1 MQWKTSRYTYVYA
14 AGERRIAFNSLSLD
28 VYEIT
33 ARDEELLDRFRA
45 PVSVRDAP
53 VGELKELMEGQLI
66 VPAEA
71 DAPGKAVARL
81 NGLRTAQY
89 RKGGGRYRSI
99 RLALTERCNMA
110 CSYCFQQQMYPDLQ
124 PRMSEEV
131 LEQTLDWF
139 TGQAGG
145 SSVSVQYF
153 GGEPLLEWDRLQQ
166 GDASL
171 QQARAEGRVSAYQQI
186 MTTNGTLM
194 TQSRAEWL
202 VSHRFQLA
210 FSFDGPPDIND
221 RLRTYKNGRGTY
233 ENAARGLRR
242 WIEAGGTSSLLMTAS
257 STNLHQLPEIVR
269 WFVEESDLNPEV
281 IGLNS
286 PQPTSEGWETGGAEL
301 AAVVFDIWNYLDSKG
316 ISFHGPGTFIPGTI
330 RSGVPN
336 PDNCV
341 TGEVDDPDGEA
352 WPIYVSADGRRSM
365 CLVHHQD
372 KRVEISTGTDAQKAG
387 LQWHKSQGGVADCDS
402 CPASQLCGG
411 PCTVERILWGG
422 RLNEDRCGFMQEMTR
437 LVLTPA

>member
-1 MQWKTSRYTYVYA
+1 MQWKASRYAHVYT
-14 AGERRIAFNSLSLD
+14 GGGRRIAFNSLSLEA
-28 VYEIT
+28 YEIT
-33 ARDEELLDRFRA
+33 ARDEELLDRYRTPASVQEA
-45 PVSVRDAP
+45 PP
-53 VGELKELMEGQLI
+53 TELKQLMEGQLI
-66 VPAEA
+66 VPVDT
-71 DAPGKAVARL
+71 DAPGQAVARI
-81 NGLRTAQY
+81 NSLRTAQY
-89 RKGGGRYRSI
+89 RKRGGRYRNL

-131 LEQTLDWF
+131 LEQTLGWF

-166 GDASL
+166 GDAYL
-171 QQARAEGRVSAYQQI
+171 QRARADGRIAAYRQDV
-186 MTTNGTLM
+186 TTNGTLV
-194 TQSRAEWL
+194 TRSRAEWL
-202 VSHRFQLA
+202 VSHGFDLT

-242 WIEAGGTSSLLMTAS
+242 WVEAGGTSSILMTAS
-257 STNLHQLPEIVR
+257 SMNLHQLPEIVR
-269 WFVEESDLNPEV
+269 WFVEVSDLNLEV

-286 PQPTSEGWETGGAEL
+286 PQPTSEGWETGGEEL
-301 AAVVFDIWNYLDSKG
+301 AAVVFDIWNYLDAKG
-316 ISFHGPGTFIPGTI
+316 IFFHGPGTFIPSTI
-330 RSGVPN
+330 QSGVPN
-336 PDNCV
+336 TDNCV
-341 TGEVDDPDGEA
+341 TGEVDDPYGDA

-365 CLVHHQD
+365 CLVHHQE
-372 KRVEISTGTDAQKAG
+372 KRVEIATGADAQKTG
-387 LQWHKSQGGVADCDS
+387 LQWHKSHEGLADCDS

-422 RLNEDRCGFMQEMTR
+422 QLNEARCGFMQEMTR
-437 LVLTPA
+437 RVLTHS